1 MNLVDHFLVSMPG
14 MDDPAFKDT
23 VIYVCEHNDAGA
35 MGVVINRASDITV
48 SDLFERIE
56 LDLPTEP
63 TEASDPAEAADPSD
77 LNERYDL
84 NEPSDES
91 SQTLAA
97 SSAPSHSD
105 GTEPKTSVKRNQHSK
120 PIVSLALTP
129 VLDGGPVQSDRGFVL
144 HEPQTAYLATIAV
157 GGKSGDR
164 ALTTSRDVLEA
175 VSNGTG
181 PQNML
186 VTLGYSGWSAGQL
199 ETEISQNAW
208 LTIPAGKGAGDILWN
223 TPLAQRKDAAIR
235 LLGID
240 PVVLT
245 GFAGHA

>member
-14 MDDPAFKDT
+14 MNDPAFKDT
-23 VIYVCEHNDAGA
+23 VIYVCEHNESGA
-35 MGVVINRASDITV
+35 MGVVINQATDITV

-56 LDLPTEP
+56 LDLPT
-63 TEASDPAEAADPSD
+63 TQG
-77 LNERYDL
+77 
-84 NEPSDES
+84 ES
-91 SQTLAA
+91 QL
-97 SSAPSHSD
+97 SSLSS
-105 GTEPKTSVKRNQHSK
+105 
-120 PIVSLALTP
+120 TP
-129 VLDGGPVQSDRGFVL
+129 VLKGGPVQHERGFVL
-144 HEPQTAYLATIAV
+144 HEPQTPYLATIAI
-157 GGKSGDR
+157 GGKHVDR

-175 VSNGTG
+175 VSKGKG
-181 PQNML
+181 PDNML

-199 ETEISQNAW
+199 ETEVSQNAW
-208 LTIPAGKGAGDILWN
+208 LTIPAGDGASDILWN